1 MIIFAAAIFLLDFL
15 TLGNRN
21 LIDNPLINK
30 IAGIVALI
38 CVLILFIGVIV
49 SINILL
55 KKIERKKTA
64 TRSLDFVV
72 VFVRTGMRIMQT
84 ERSEGAGVA
93 CFQMLMSGANLQMKD
108 MLPNPCPPSHEIWS
122 TPLW

>member
-1 MIIFAAAIFLLDFL
+1 LLDFL

>member
-1 MIIFAAAIFLLDFL
+1 LLDFL

-84 ERSEGAGVA
+84 ERSEETGVA

-108 MLPNPCPPSHEIWS
+108 MLPNPCPPAMNI
-122 TPLW
+122 